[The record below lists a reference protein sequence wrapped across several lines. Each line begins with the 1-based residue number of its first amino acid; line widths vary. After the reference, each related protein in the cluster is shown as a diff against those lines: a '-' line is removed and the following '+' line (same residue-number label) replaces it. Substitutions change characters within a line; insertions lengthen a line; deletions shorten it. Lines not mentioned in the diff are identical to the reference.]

1 MADHGFFIYKGQH
14 KTLRFT
20 ATDAVT
26 GDPLDLTDA
35 EIKLV
40 IRRRVGGEKLLE
52 KDSDAGPTVAKVL
65 TPVTGGQGEFYFVPA
80 DTFPPDPAEPVEAA
94 CYSYDAFAYDVGT
107 GDKRAILIPPASFD
121 IRDTVTEEDD
131 WTP

>member
-1 MADHGFFIYKGQH
+1 MADHSFFIYKGEH

-20 ATDAVT
+20 ATAVST
-26 GDPLDLTDA
+26 GDPLDLSDA
-35 EIKLV
+35 GIKLV

-52 KDSDAGPTVAKVL
+52 KDSIAGPTVAKVL
-65 TPVTGGQGEFYFVPA
+65 TPATGGRGEFYFVPG
-80 DTFPPDPAEPVEAA
+80 DTFPPDPADPVEAA

-107 GDKRAILIPPASFD
+107 GDTRAILIPPAHFE